1 MAGNEAVRKT
11 RSNNINKLRKS
22 LFYALNNYLDDLGY
36 LVDGSLYSLTFD
48 ICLNHQSENDECIK
62 AIRCSPAA
70 QDKPKTENLL
80 SKLELGCARRNS
92 FGFEISNKIDQ

>member
-48 ICLNHQSENDECIK
+48 ICLNHQ
-62 AIRCSPAA
+62 
-70 QDKPKTENLL
+70 
-80 SKLELGCARRNS
+80 
-92 FGFEISNKIDQ
+92 